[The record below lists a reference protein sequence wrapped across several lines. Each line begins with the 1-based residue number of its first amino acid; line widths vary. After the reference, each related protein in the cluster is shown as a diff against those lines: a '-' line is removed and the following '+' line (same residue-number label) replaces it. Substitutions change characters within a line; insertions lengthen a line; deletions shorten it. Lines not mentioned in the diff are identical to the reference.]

1 MTDVNQ
7 QQIEYWNGKAGHTW
21 AQAQQR
27 LDTMLSPISAAL
39 VQAAEIQPGMRVVDV
54 GCGCGDT
61 SVALAAAGAAVWGI
75 DISEPMLAVAKSRA
89 AGVKNLAFTRTD
101 AATQAFTPDHD
112 LLFSRFGVMFFAEPS
127 AAFSNLR
134 SALKPRGRLQ
144 FACWQPPR
152 LNPWMAIAGKAVQPF
167 LTEPGGEVDPRAPG
181 PFAFA
186 DPDYV
191 RGILAQSGFAD
202 IRFEALTPT
211 LHLADTL
218 EDGVRFLQEVG
229 PLSRVIG
236 ELDDQA
242 REQALAAARA
252 ALAGHLTDAGLDLG
266 AACWLVSARAG

>member
-1 MTDVNQ
+1 MADVNQ
-7 QQIEYWNGKAGHTW
+7 QQIDYWNGKAGHTW

-27 LDTMLSPISAAL
+27 LDPLLAPISAAL
-39 VQAAEIQPGMRVVDV
+39 VQAAAVQAGMRVVDV

-61 SVALAAAGAAVWGI
+61 SLALAATGAAVWGI

-89 AGVKNLAFTRTD
+89 AGVKNLAFAQTD
-101 AATQAFTPDHD
+101 AATQTFTPDHD
-112 LLFSRFGVMFFAEPS
+112 LLFSRFGVMFFADPV

-134 SALKPRGRLQ
+134 TALKPQGRLH

-167 LTEPGGEVDPRAPG
+167 LTEPGGEADPRAPG

-191 RGILAQSGFAD
+191 RGILAESGFTD
-202 IRFEALTPT
+202 IRFEPLAPT

-236 ELDDQA
+236 ELDAQA

-252 ALAGHLTDAGLDLG
+252 ALAGHLTDTGLDLG

>member
-1 MTDVNQ
+1 MTDKNQ

-21 AQAQQR
+21 AEAQQR
-27 LDTMLSPISAAL
+27 LDTLLSPITAAL
-39 VQAAEIQPGMRVVDV
+39 VQGAAVQAGERVVDV

-61 SVALAAAGAAVWGI
+61 SLVLAAAGAAVWGI
-75 DISEPMLAVAKSRA
+75 DISEPMLAVAKARGK
-89 AGVKNLAFTRTD
+89 GVENLAFARTD
-101 AATQAFTPDHD
+101 AASQAFTPDHD
-112 LLFSRFGVMFFAEPS
+112 LLFSRFGVMFFADPA
-127 AAFSNLR
+127 AAFRNLR
-134 SALKPRGRLQ
+134 TALNPTGRLH

-191 RGILAQSGFAD
+191 RGILEEAGFAD
-202 IRFEALTPT
+202 IRFEPLTPT

-218 EDGVRFLQEVG
+218 DDGVRFLQEVG

-236 ELDDQA
+236 ELDAQS
-242 REQALAAARA
+242 REQALTAARA
-252 ALAGHLTDAGLDLG
+252 ALAEHLTDDGLDLG
-266 AACWLVSARAG
+266 AACWLVSARVG